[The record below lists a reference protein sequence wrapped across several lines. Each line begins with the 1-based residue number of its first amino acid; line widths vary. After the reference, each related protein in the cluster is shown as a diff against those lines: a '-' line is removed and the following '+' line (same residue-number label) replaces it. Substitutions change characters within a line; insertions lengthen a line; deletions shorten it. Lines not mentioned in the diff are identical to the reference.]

1 MGHKT
6 HPYGFRLGIIKD
18 WKTHWYAN
26 NASAYRK
33 LVLEDIKLR
42 QTINQ
47 EYQGFTDAGIAR
59 IEVDRGAQDTVI
71 NIHSARPGILIG
83 RDGERV
89 KNLRTRLEAITQHRI
104 QLNIMEIEQPELNP
118 FLVGRN
124 IAEQL
129 QRRVAYRRA
138 IRQAAQRAMQA
149 ILRQTI
155 NQEYQGFTDAGI
167 ARIEVDR
174 GAQDTVINIH
184 SARPGILIGRDGER
198 VKNLRTRLEAIT
210 QHRIQLN
217 IMEIEQPELNPF
229 LVGRNIADRD
239 AGAQIPLGTAN
250 PGAQNPP
257 EEETQYAGGAGQ
269 KKALGAQGFRSRNLC
284 LGR

>member
-26 NASAYRK
+26 NAAAYRK

-42 QTINQ
+42 QSINK

-59 IEVDRGAQDTVI
+59 IEIDRGAQDTVI

-89 KNLRTRLEAITQHRI
+89 KNLRSRLEAITEHRI
-104 QLNIMEIEQPELNP
+104 QLNIMEIEHPELNP

-149 ILRQTI
+149 
-155 NQEYQGFTDAGI
+155 
-167 ARIEVDR
+167 
-174 GAQDTVINIH
+174 
-184 SARPGILIGRDGER
+184 
-198 VKNLRTRLEAIT
+198 
-210 QHRIQLN
+210 
-217 IMEIEQPELNPF
+217 
-229 LVGRNIADRD
+229 
-239 AGAQIPLGTAN
+239 
-250 PGAQNPP
+250 
-257 EEETQYAGGAGQ
+257 
-269 KKALGAQGFRSRNLC
+269 GAQGIKIIVK
-284 LGR
+284 GRISGSEIARQEKLLMGRVPLHTLRADIDYALAEAHTGMGRIGIKVWIYRGQILPPVPEAEEELETIEVRVEAGAEDETEAIADDVIGGVAIRGAFDVAT

>member
-6 HPYGFRLGIIKD
+6 HPLGFRLGIIKD

-42 QTINQ
+42 QSINR

-59 IEVDRGAQDTVI
+59 IEIDRGAQDTVI

-89 KNLRTRLEAITQHRI
+89 KNLRSRLEAITQHRI
-104 QLNIMEIEQPELNP
+104 QLNIIEIEQPELNP

-149 ILRQTI
+149 GAEGIKIIVKGRI
-155 NQEYQGFTDAGI
+155 SGSEI
-167 ARIEVDR
+167 ARQEKLLMGRVPLHTLRADIDYALAEAATSMGRIGIKVWIYRGQILPPVPEAEEELETIEVRVEAGAEDETEAIADDVIGGVAIR
-174 GAQDTVINIH
+174 GAFDVAT
-184 SARPGILIGRDGER
+184 
-198 VKNLRTRLEAIT
+198 
-210 QHRIQLN
+210 
-217 IMEIEQPELNPF
+217 
-229 LVGRNIADRD
+229 
-239 AGAQIPLGTAN
+239 
-250 PGAQNPP
+250 
-257 EEETQYAGGAGQ
+257 
-269 KKALGAQGFRSRNLC
+269 
-284 LGR
+284 

>member
-1 MGHKT
+1 MGQKT

-42 QTINQ
+42 QSINR

-59 IEVDRGAQDTVI
+59 IEIDRGAQDTVI

-89 KNLRTRLEAITQHRI
+89 KNLRSRLEAITQHRI
-104 QLNIMEIEQPELNP
+104 QLNIIEIEQPELDP

-149 ILRQTI
+149 
-155 NQEYQGFTDAGI
+155 
-167 ARIEVDR
+167 
-174 GAQDTVINIH
+174 
-184 SARPGILIGRDGER
+184 
-198 VKNLRTRLEAIT
+198 
-210 QHRIQLN
+210 
-217 IMEIEQPELNPF
+217 
-229 LVGRNIADRD
+229 
-239 AGAQIPLGTAN
+239 
-250 PGAQNPP
+250 
-257 EEETQYAGGAGQ
+257 
-269 KKALGAQGFRSRNLC
+269 GAQGIKIIVK
-284 LGR
+284 GRISGSEIARQEKLLMGRVPLHTLRADIDYALVEAATTMGRIGIKVWIYRGQILPPVPEAEEELETIEVRVEAGSEDETEAIADDVIGGVATRGAFDVAT

>member
-33 LVLEDIKLR
+33 LVLEDLKLR
-42 QTINQ
+42 KSINQ

-59 IEVDRGAQDTVI
+59 IEIDRGAQDTVI

-89 KNLRTRLEAITQHRI
+89 KNLRSRLEAITQHRI

-149 ILRQTI
+149 GAEGIKIIVKGRI
-155 NQEYQGFTDAGI
+155 SGSEI
-167 ARIEVDR
+167 ARQEKLLMGRVPLHTLRADIDYALAEAHTSMGRIGIKVWIYRGQILPPVPEAEEELETIEVRVEAGAEDETEAIADDVIGGVAIR
-174 GAQDTVINIH
+174 GAFDVAT
-184 SARPGILIGRDGER
+184 
-198 VKNLRTRLEAIT
+198 
-210 QHRIQLN
+210 
-217 IMEIEQPELNPF
+217 
-229 LVGRNIADRD
+229 
-239 AGAQIPLGTAN
+239 
-250 PGAQNPP
+250 
-257 EEETQYAGGAGQ
+257 
-269 KKALGAQGFRSRNLC
+269 
-284 LGR
+284 